1 MARPPGGVGT
11 FNLMAV
17 TDRAPSS
24 TTTQVAVSARAWR
37 ALAVGSLG
45 YSLMSFNTTA
55 TNLAFGDI
63 SNDFSS
69 ASAGAL
75 SWVASIFFIGMA
87 SLLLV
92 AGRLTDRI
100 GRRRVFRAG
109 LLTFAV
115 GSALS
120 AAAPS
125 VYVLILARLIT
136 SAGGAMILPASL
148 AVVLPE
154 FPKERHPSA
163 IALWS
168 ATGPLA
174 SALAPGLSALLLSV
188 SNWRVL
194 FALSTPIAL
203 GALAASFGSLA
214 ESKAENR
221 SGSLDLLG
229 VIIGTG
235 AVATMVFGASFG
247 SDRGW
252 ANPVIIGSFV
262 ASALLF
268 PLVIVRCRRHPAPL
282 LNLEVF
288 TLPPVAV
295 ANVANF
301 LLNFAGLATWL
312 VWPLYF
318 GRIWGFSKLETGL
331 ALLPGPILS
340 GIVTASGGRLT
351 ERFGHEKLV
360 RVGAGIATV
369 AVIWPLI
376 FLREEPHYLWIAPC
390 HGPVRDGLVAHPA
403 AAQRR
408 CAAAGQP
415 RPVRRGQRLV
425 QHGAQHRRRP
435 RHRGRRHH
443 DRQGRP
449 GRPGGR
455 LQPGVHRVRGVGGP
469 VLGRPDVRLPPG
481 LGQHPGPAGR
491 RRRPDGLI
499 VRNCGVRRW
508 ILRVWRHSSQG

>member
-1 MARPPGGVGT
+1 
-11 FNLMAV
+11 MAV
-17 TDRAPSS
+17 TDRASS
-24 TTTQVAVSARAWR
+24 SPTAAPAVVVSARAWR

-55 TNLAFGDI
+55 TNLAFSDI
-63 SNDFSS
+63 SADFST

-92 AGRLTDRI
+92 AGRVTDRI

-109 LLTFAV
+109 LVTFAL

-120 AAAPS
+120 AAAPN

-136 SAGGAMILPASL
+136 SAGGAMILPSSL

-174 SALAPGLSALLLSV
+174 SALAPGLSALLLAV
-188 SNWRVL
+188 SSWRVL
-194 FALSTPIAL
+194 FLISAPIAL

-214 ESKAENR
+214 ESQAGNR
-221 SGSLDLLG
+221 NGSLDLLG
-229 VIIGTG
+229 VVIGTG
-235 AVATMVFGASFG
+235 AVATVVFGASFG
-247 SDRGW
+247 SERGW
-252 ANPVIIGSFV
+252 ASPVIIGSFV

-268 PLVIVRCRRHPAPL
+268 PLVILRCKRHPEPL
-282 LNLEVF
+282 LNLDVF

-318 GRIWGFSKLETGL
+318 SRIWGFTKLETGM

-351 ERFGHEKLV
+351 ERFGHERLV
-360 RVGAGIATV
+360 RVGAGISTV

-390 HGPVRDGLVAHPA
+390 MGMFGMGWSLTQPPLNAGVLQRVSADLYGQVNASFNTVRNIAGALGIAVAVTMIGKGVPDDPVAVYNRVFMVFAVSVALCWAVLTFVYPRVSANTRAKQA
-403 AAQRR
+403 AA
-408 CAAAGQP
+408 
-415 RPVRRGQRLV
+415 
-425 QHGAQHRRRP
+425 
-435 RHRGRRHH
+435 
-443 DRQGRP
+443 
-449 GRPGGR
+449 
-455 LQPGVHRVRGVGGP
+455 
-469 VLGRPDVRLPPG
+469 
-481 LGQHPGPAGR
+481 
-491 RRRPDGLI
+491 
-499 VRNCGVRRW
+499 
-508 ILRVWRHSSQG
+508 

>member
-1 MARPPGGVGT
+1 
-11 FNLMAV
+11 MAV
-17 TDRAPSS
+17 TDRASS
-24 TTTQVAVSARAWR
+24 SPTAAAAGAVTVSGRAWR

-63 SNDFSS
+63 QDDFSK

-92 AGRLTDRI
+92 AGRVTDRI

-109 LLTFAV
+109 LATFAL

-120 AAAPS
+120 AIAPN
-125 VYVLILARLIT
+125 VYVLILARLVT
-136 SAGGAMILPASL
+136 SAGGAMILPSSL

-154 FPKERHPSA
+154 FPKEKHPSA

-188 SNWRVL
+188 ASWRIL
-194 FALSTPIAL
+194 FLISAPIAL

-214 ESKAENR
+214 ESQAENR
-221 SGSLDLLG
+221 SGSLDVLG
-229 VIIGTG
+229 VLIGTA
-235 AVATMVFGASFG
+235 AVASVVFGASFG
-247 SDRGW
+247 SQEGW
-252 ANPVIIGSFV
+252 ASPIIVGSFV
-262 ASALLF
+262 AAVILF
-268 PLVIVRCRRHPAPL
+268 PLLIVRCRRHPAPL

-295 ANVANF
+295 ANVANM

-318 GRIWGFSKLETGL
+318 SRIWGMTKLETGM

-351 ERFGHEKLV
+351 ERFGHERLV
-360 RVGAGIATV
+360 RWGAAISTV

-376 FLREEPHYLWIAPC
+376 FLRDERHYLWIAPAM
-390 HGPVRDGLVAHPA
+390 GMFGMGWSLTQPPLNAGVLQRVSSDLYGEVNASFNTVRNIAGALGIAVAVTMIGKGTPAHPA
-403 AAQRR
+403 AHYNRVFAVFAVSVALCFVVLAFVYPRVSARTRAQ
-408 CAAAGQP
+408 AEA
-415 RPVRRGQRLV
+415 L
-425 QHGAQHRRRP
+425 
-435 RHRGRRHH
+435 
-443 DRQGRP
+443 
-449 GRPGGR
+449 
-455 LQPGVHRVRGVGGP
+455 
-469 VLGRPDVRLPPG
+469 
-481 LGQHPGPAGR
+481 HP
-491 RRRPDGLI
+491 
-499 VRNCGVRRW
+499 
-508 ILRVWRHSSQG
+508 